1 MAGNE
6 RRLLELEMERD
17 RIEAELDDATSA
29 KEEVEQEIDDLDP
42 EDMEGEDGV
51 QLRAELDDYAQ
62 QIDDLTNDLASVE
75 EEINSLTDDGS
86 NDYEYEER
94 DDWED

>member
-1 MAGNE
+1 
-6 RRLLELEMERD
+6 
-17 RIEAELDDATSA
+17 
-29 KEEVEQEIDDLDP
+29 
-42 EDMEGEDGV
+42 MEGEDGV

-62 QIDDLTNDLASVE
+62 QIDDLTNDLASIE
-75 EEINSLTDDGS
+75 EEINSLSDDGS

>member
-1 MAGNE
+1 
-6 RRLLELEMERD
+6 MERD
-17 RIEAELDDATSA
+17 RIEGELDRVTSD

-62 QIDDLTNDLASVE
+62 QIDDLTNELASVE
-75 EEINSLTDDGS
+75 EEIDSLNEDGS

>member
-1 MAGNE
+1 
-6 RRLLELEMERD
+6 MERD

-62 QIDDLTNDLASVE
+62 QIDDLTNDLASIE
-75 EEINSLTDDGS
+75 EEINSLSDDGS